1 MKLKYAYGIVPGNS
15 SGVKEAGCRDQ
26 SGILEQNGVTV
37 ISLSGTAEEK
47 VNTDLCAKTT
57 AHVATEFVASH
68 FDKLYSAQVN
78 TVKKAILGWM
88 KDDLRKKETAQFCS
102 DCPFMFIAVKGNRY
116 LAVHSGG
123 GLIARHNEGV
133 NEEGFS
139 VLSGPEPENRDALR
153 VDKGELQEPFG
164 FLLLSDGACQ
174 SLYES
179 GTGSLS
185 PACGTFFEWLK
196 EYDGETVSEA
206 LRDNIGKY
214 FLKDTKGDISV
225 VLMLSEHSE
234 TEPAAEATEAEANE
248 SAVVAPEAKANEP
261 AAIDGGSGKHR
272 KIIKYL
278 ALLLIV
284 LVVIYAFAL
293 KQFDNAEKDDP
304 GNAETKP
311 PVFYSENN
319 YEPSVTF
326 SVANPEAYDP
336 GEYKAGVDIPAGEY
350 FFWTG
355 EMLKPNSIFVN
366 DDTCLSGEL
375 YCMTIQLNDWDT
387 LVSEYRFTAAEN
399 VNPVEP
405 TEGILWSGKYKIGK
419 DIKPGTYTVS
429 PVERDTEARYYSLL
443 DEQINNDIKFS
454 EDTTVTV
461 PEEGYIVFY
470 RSVLFVEN
478 D

>member
-15 SGVKEAGCRDQ
+15 SGVQEAGCRDQ
-26 SGILEQNGVTV
+26 AEILEQNGVTI

-57 AHVATEFVASH
+57 APVATEFVASH
-68 FDKLYSAQVN
+68 FDKLYSAKVN

-88 KDDLRKKETAQFCS
+88 KDALRKKETDRFCA

-116 LAVHSGG
+116 LAVHLGG
-123 GLIARHNEGV
+123 GLIARHNEGL
-133 NEEGFS
+133 NEKGFS
-139 VLSGPEPENRDALR
+139 VLSGPDPERRDALR
-153 VDKGELQEPFG
+153 VYKGELQEAFG

-234 TEPAAEATEAEANE
+234 TEPETAA
-248 SAVVAPEAKANEP
+248 S
-261 AAIDGGSGKHR
+261 GSGKHR

-278 ALLLIV
+278 VLVLIV
-284 LVVIYAFAL
+284 LVAIYAFAL

-304 GNAETKP
+304 GKAEIKP
-311 PVFYSENN
+311 PVSYSENN

-375 YCMTIQLNDWDT
+375 YCMTIQLNEWDT
-387 LVSEYRFTAAEN
+387 LVSEYRFTAAGN
-399 VNPVEP
+399 VKPVEP

-429 PVERDTEARYYSLL
+429 PVDQDKEARYYSLF
-443 DEQINNDIKFS
+443 DEQISNDTKFS

-461 PEEGYIVFY
+461 PEAGYIVFY
-470 RSVLFVEN
+470 HSVLRVEKE
-478 D
+478 